1 MVERKLVVKKL
12 VDRFVWGSGN
22 VCWGGWIPKHQVKW
36 QTEKAGREE
45 SSTKVELG
53 FRLETDES

>member
-1 MVERKLVVKKL
+1 MVERKLVVGKL

-22 VCWGGWIPKHQVKW
+22 VCWGGWIPKHQAER
-36 QTEKAGREE
+36 QTKKAGREE
-45 SSTKVELG
+45 SSAKVELG